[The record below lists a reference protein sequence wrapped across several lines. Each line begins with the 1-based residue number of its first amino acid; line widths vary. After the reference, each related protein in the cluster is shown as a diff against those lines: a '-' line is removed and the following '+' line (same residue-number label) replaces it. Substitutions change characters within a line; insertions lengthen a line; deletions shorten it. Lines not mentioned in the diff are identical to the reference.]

1 MLRCKHKKRK
11 VIKAYQKAGCQIMEQ
26 NSRQKT
32 GVIFDVQRFSIHD
45 GPGIRTL
52 IFMKGCPLRCRWCSN
67 PEGLERHV
75 DIFSEPKKC
84 VGCQQCQKACP
95 QEAISLNAQKG
106 FAIDR
111 ERCIRCGCCAEV
123 CPSGSKTMVG
133 REITV
138 DEAVRIAAREH
149 AFYRGSGGGLTMGG
163 GEILSQGEFVYEV
176 LRTCH
181 EKGINTAIESCAH
194 GSWEWLEK
202 IISVTDT
209 IHLDLK
215 AARSETHR
223 RITGVENE
231 QILENLRKTDDLL
244 QNPAYKDKTF
254 IVRMPVIPGM
264 NDTEEDARAA
274 AEFLKGLHRCNWVE
288 MLPFHNFGERKYEKL
303 DLNYE
308 FSGMPNSTEEALEP
322 LRELIAASGREVRIG
337 KI

>member
-1 MLRCKHKKRK
+1 
-11 VIKAYQKAGCQIMEQ
+11 MEEK
-26 NSRQKT
+26 NKQKT

-67 PEGLERHV
+67 PEGLEQHV

-84 VGCQQCQKACP
+84 IGCRQCQKVCP
-95 QEAISLNAQKG
+95 QGAIFLNVQKG

-111 ERCIRCGCCAEV
+111 KKCVRCGCCAEA
-123 CPSGSKTMVG
+123 CPSGSKTVVG

-138 DEAVRIAAREH
+138 DEAVKIAAREY
-149 AFYRGSGGGLTMGG
+149 AFYQGSGGGLTMGG

-176 LRTCH
+176 LKACR
-181 EKGINTAIESCAH
+181 ERGISTAIESCAY
-194 GSWEWLEK
+194 GSWEWLKK

-215 AARSETHR
+215 ATRSETHR
-223 RITGVENE
+223 QITGVENGR
-231 QILENLRKTDDLL
+231 ILENLRRTDALL
-244 QNPAYKDKTF
+244 QDPAYQGKTF
-254 IVRMPVIPGM
+254 IIRMPIIPGM
-264 NDTEEDARAA
+264 NDSQEDARAA
-274 AEFLKGLHRCNWVE
+274 ADFLKCFQSCSWVE

-303 DLNYE
+303 DMKYE
-308 FSGMPNSTEEALEP
+308 FSDLPNSTPEMLEP
-322 LRELIAASGREVRIG
+322 LRAILAESGQDVRIG